1 MREEERGV
9 TARNNA
15 AASADPSAEV
25 LAPVPF
31 PEALERFPRVRQSL
45 AGTFQN
51 CPLQAKFDIEHRT
64 GWNSHPAG
72 RGTLTHRAIAKAI
85 DLMVEQHE
93 PYCPPDVALDLLD
106 EVQRQH
112 DVPMIATAES
122 MSDSVV
128 VVPLRELA
136 EARVTVRTWAM
147 HFRVDPEVLVGA
159 ERRFETTLTYPDGA
173 GGRVERIVTGQVDAL
188 LIDGTTAIVKDW
200 KDTWGIP
207 AEKAG
212 RVQIDD
218 DGPPSGDNVSV
229 EGYFQQRRYGLLI
242 LRNLPRIER
251 VILEEVYPRYL
262 SGEVLDRRGDPINPI
277 RRAVVTRA
285 DLPEIEREMSAL
297 VEQLDRSVE
306 TGVWKPSPGTHC
318 RWCCR
323 PSQCT
328 IPAEV
333 RDDGMCETLEDARRL
348 GGAQQVLRR
357 RQTMITRALKSW
369 SDANGSATIEI
380 ADPKT
385 TKVYGPVVRTE
396 TTKPDAAQ
404 VKDAF
409 ERGIDPSTL
418 FSTREKVVFCLHRPE
433 EVHPHE
439 QAVRDEERLL
449 AAEKAGDA

>member
-1 MREEERGV
+1 MS
-9 TARNNA
+9 ARA
-15 AASADPSAEV
+15 IADEV
-25 LAPVPF
+25 LDPVPY
-31 PEALERFPRVRQSL
+31 PTALERFPRVRQSL
-45 AGTFQN
+45 AGAYQN

-72 RGTLTHRAIAKAI
+72 RGTLTHRAISKSI
-85 DLMVEQHE
+85 DLMIEHE
-93 PYCPPDVALDLLD
+93 EWSCEPDVALEVLD

-112 DVPMIATAES
+112 DVPMLATPES
-122 MSDSVV
+122 MGDSVV

-147 HFRVDPEVLVGA
+147 YYRANPALLVGS
-159 ERRFETTLTYPDGA
+159 ERRFDTTLTYPDGA
-173 GGRVERIVTGQVDAL
+173 GGVVERIVTGQVDVL
-188 LIDGTTAIVKDW
+188 LIDGTTAIVQDW

-207 AEKAG
+207 SEKLG
-212 RVQIDD
+212 RAQIDE

-229 EGYFQQRRYGLLI
+229 EGYFQQRRYALLI

-251 VILEEVYPRYL
+251 VILEEIYPRYL
-262 SGEVLDRRGDPINPI
+262 SGKVLDRKGEPINPV
-277 RRAVVTRA
+277 RRAVVERSQ
-285 DLPEIEREMSAL
+285 LPEIEREMSAL

-306 TGVWKPSPGTHC
+306 SGVWKPSPGTHC

-333 RDDGMCETLEDARRL
+333 RDDGMIPTLEEARRL
-348 GGAQQVLRR
+348 AGAQQVLRR
-357 RQTMITRALKSW
+357 RSSMITRALRTW
-369 SDANGSATIEI
+369 SDANGSATVEI

-385 TKVYGPVVRTE
+385 TKVYGPVVRQE

-404 VKDAF
+404 VKEAF

-418 FSTREKVVFCLHRPE
+418 YVTRDKVVFALHRPE

-449 AAEKAGDA
+449 AEAAGVVGRGRP